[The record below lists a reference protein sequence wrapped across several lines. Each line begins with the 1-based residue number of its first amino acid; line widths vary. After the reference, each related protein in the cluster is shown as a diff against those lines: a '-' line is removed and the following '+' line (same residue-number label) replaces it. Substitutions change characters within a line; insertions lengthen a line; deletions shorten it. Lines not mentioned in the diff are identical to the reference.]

1 MKSPEERMTAMTD
14 NDRLY
19 FKQLLLAQF
28 RELAGRANASG
39 GEDWEY
45 LPDLVDRASFEMNRD
60 LSFHLRDRE
69 RQLIRQIGKTIES
82 IEDGT
87 FGVCEECGEEIP
99 IARLRARPVTTF
111 CIECKQKQETAHR
124 LTA

>member
-1 MKSPEERMTAMTD
+1 MIAMTD

-19 FKQLLLAQF
+19 FKQLLLARF
-28 RELAGRANASG
+28 RELAVRANSSG
-39 GEDWEY
+39 GENWEY
-45 LPDLVDRASFEMNRD
+45 LPDMVDRASFEINRD
-60 LSFHLRDRE
+60 LSFRLRDRE

-87 FGVCEECGEEIP
+87 FGICEECGEEIP
-99 IARLRARPVTTF
+99 IARLKASPVTTF
-111 CIECKQKQETAHR
+111 CIECKQRQERAHR